1 MLETATFG
9 GGCFWK
15 IEESFRELPGVIKTS
30 AGYMGGHF
38 ENPSYLDVVARI
50 TGHAEVAQVFFE
62 PEIVEYNALLD
73 RFWGIHD
80 PTSFHRQGPDRGEQY
95 RSVIFWHT
103 AEQRQLAE
111 ASKQRLELSGRY
123 EKPIVTEIQ
132 PASVYW
138 LASDEH
144 QQYLMKR
151 RSGIVTK

>member
-15 IEESFRELPGVIKTS
+15 IEESFRELPGVIQTS

-50 TGHAEVAQVFFE
+50 TGHAEVSQVIFDSE
-62 PEIVEYNALLD
+62 VVGYDALLD
-73 RFWGIHD
+73 RFWAIHD

-103 AEQRQLAE
+103 ADQKLIAQE
-111 ASKQRLELSGRY
+111 SKQRLELSGKY

-132 PASVYW
+132 PASAYW

-144 QQYLMKR
+144 QQYLMR
-151 RSGIVTK
+151 LRSGIVTK